1 MHLSGADHGRHAA
14 DRASAIAWNRQ
25 RCALSRD
32 FRVQAIAE
40 APLDVAASVALHGK
54 QQRAKFVR
62 DAAAG

>member
-1 MHLSGADHGRHAA
+1 MPRT
-14 DRASAIAWNRQ
+14 
-25 RCALSRD
+25 
-32 FRVQAIAE
+32 AE